1 MARDAEMRRRHF
13 LSVAGAALTGAA
25 LDAWPQTFQPP
36 QDIAPLIAKI
46 TGGATSVRSG
56 VEIELPALAEN
67 GNSVPM
73 RIKVASPMSD
83 ADHVKAIYILAE
95 RNPRPLLATFHLG
108 SHSGRAEIAT
118 RVRLAGTQRVTVLAE
133 LSGGRFVHGV
143 ADVLVTSAA
152 CLDESTMGT

>member
-1 MARDAEMRRRHF
+1 MKRRDF
-13 LSVAGAALTGAA
+13 LSVAGAALAGAA
-25 LDAWPQTFQPP
+25 LDARAQTFQPA

-73 RIKVASPMSD
+73 HIKVASSMSARITEGDLRPRRTQPCGRWSPPSTSERIRD
-83 ADHVKAIYILAE
+83 A
-95 RNPRPLLATFHLG
+95 PRSRRACALLAR
-108 SHSGRAEIAT
+108 SASRCS
-118 RVRLAGTQRVTVLAE
+118 RSSPAGASSMASR
-133 LSGGRFVHGV
+133 
-143 ADVLVTSAA
+143 DVLVTSAA

>member
-1 MARDAEMRRRHF
+1 MKRRDF
-13 LSVAGAALTGAA
+13 LSVAGAALAGAA
-25 LDAWPQTFQPP
+25 LDARSQTFQPA

-46 TGGATSVRSG
+46 TGGATPARSG
-56 VEIELPALAEN
+56 VQIELPALAEN

-95 RNPRPLLATFHLG
+95 RNPRPLVATFHLG
-108 SHSGRAEIAT
+108 AHSGRAEIAT
-118 RVRLAGTQRVTVLAE
+118 RVRLAGTQHVTVLAE
-133 LSGGRFVHGV
+133 LSGGRFVQGV